1 MDDYDQDVVFQQ
13 RIETAQR
20 RQELLDQSLEQKRAL
35 KMKRRLSAMNIRY
48 NGRMSPAAKEELY
61 RYYLNG
67 MTVKELSL
75 RYGVL
80 PQRVKA
86 IVF

>member
-1 MDDYDQDVVFQQ
+1 MDQA
-13 RIETAQR
+13 IEYKK
-20 RQELLDQSLEQKRAL
+20 SL
-35 KMKRRLSAMNIRY
+35 KMKRRLAAEGIQY

-67 MTVKELSL
+67 MTVKDLSL
-75 RYGVL
+75 RYGIL

-86 IVF
+86 IVY